1 MQDKAAK
8 PDYDQSL
15 KRMLLRAHDGFLA
28 LVAPDLTWRGEL
40 ASELPAAARR
50 ADLVWEVE
58 DRVGQRGIL
67 HVEMQTKA
75 DHDIGE
81 RVAEYGIRLWLR
93 DHLPVRSLVVFLRP
107 AASTPSSPFTVRWSG
122 DERLRYVYDSIRLW
136 EIPPERVLETDQYG
150 LWPLAGLMGTA
161 TPESV
166 ADAARRIAQA
176 PLPSHER
183 GELAGILVLLAGIR
197 IPRTLISEVL
207 RRQQMIDD
215 ILKESSFTEIMRDL
229 LAPEYALKYARMY
242 ARIALEGRF
251 GAPLDS
257 QILAALDNAAEDV
270 CEAILAHV
278 TTDTLDD
285 VRARLGIKSD
295 S

>member
-28 LVAPDLTWRGEL
+28 LVAPDLSWRGEL
-40 ASELPAAARR
+40 ASELSAATRR

-58 DRVGQRGIL
+58 DRAGQRGIL
-67 HVEMQTKA
+67 HVELQTRA

-93 DHLPVRSLVVFLRP
+93 DHRPVRSLVVFLRP
-107 AASTPSSPFTVRWSG
+107 AASTPQSPFTMRWGG
-122 DERLRYVYDSIRLW
+122 DERLRYVYDTIRLW

-150 LWPLAGLMGTA
+150 LWPLAGLMGNA
-161 TPESV
+161 TPESILSV
-166 ADAARRIAQA
+166 AERIAKA
-176 PLPSHER
+176 PLPTHER
-183 GELAGILVLLAGIR
+183 GELTGALVLLAGMR
-197 IPRTLISEVL
+197 LRTQDVIDAL

-215 ILKESSFTEIMRDL
+215 ILKESSFTEVMRIL
-229 LAPEYALKYARMY
+229 LAPEYARMH

-251 GAPLDS
+251 GTPLDP
-257 QILAALDNAAEDV
+257 QIVAALETAEENV

-278 TTDTLDD
+278 STDTLDD

>member
-1 MQDKAAK
+1 MVSSMRDKAAK

-58 DRVGQRGIL
+58 DRAGQRGIL
-67 HVEMQTKA
+67 HVELQTKA
-75 DHDIGE
+75 DHAIGE

-107 AASTPSSPFTVRWSG
+107 AASTPHSPFTVQWGG
-122 DERLRYVYDSIRLW
+122 DERLRYVYDTIRLW

-150 LWPLAGLMGTA
+150 LWPLAGLMA
-161 TPESV
+161 NVTPDSV
-166 ADAARRIAQA
+166 LAIAERIVSA
-176 PLPSHER
+176 PIPAHER
-183 GELAGILVLLAGIR
+183 GELTGVLVLLAGMR
-197 IPRTLISEVL
+197 LRTQDVLDAL
-207 RRQQMIDD
+207 RRQQVIDD
-215 ILKESSFTEIMRDL
+215 ILKESSFTEVMRIL
-229 LAPEYALKYARMY
+229 LAPEYARV
-242 ARIALEGRF
+242 ALEGRF
-251 GAPLDS
+251 GTLDE
-257 QILAALDNAAEDV
+257 QLLDALRDADEET
-270 CEAILAHV
+270 CKAILAHV